1 MEVII
6 QPSERHAT
14 ELAAQRIA
22 RRMRD
27 KPGAVLGLATGRSQM
42 GVYEELVRLHREEGL
57 DFSQVT
63 TFNLDEYMGL
73 GPEHPGSFYHYM
85 QEHLFGGVNV
95 DPERVHVP
103 DGMVQAVDAHCVAY
117 EAAIAAAGGIDLQLL
132 GIGSDGHIGFNE
144 PSSSLSSR
152 TRIKTLAAETR
163 LDNADAFAPDAF
175 AAGEVPRHVITMGIG
190 TIMDARECLLLAL
203 GEHKAKAVAAAV
215 EGPITASVPAS
226 ALQLHPA
233 AKLVL
238 DEAAAALLTRAA
250 YYKSVYQGKPGWQ
263 R

>member
-14 ELAAQRIA
+14 ELAAHRIA
-22 RRMRD
+22 RLVRD
-27 KPGAVLGLATGRSQM
+27 KPGAVLGLATGRSQI
-42 GVYEELVRLHREEGL
+42 GVYEELVRMHHEEGL
-57 DFSQVT
+57 DFSHVT
-63 TFNLDEYMGL
+63 TFNLDEYIGL
-73 GPEHPGSFYHYM
+73 GPEHPGSFHHYM

-103 DGMVQAVDAHCVAY
+103 NGMVQDVDAHCVAY
-117 EAAIAAAGGIDLQLL
+117 EAAIATAGGIDLQLL

-163 LDNADAFAPDAF
+163 RDNADAFAPD
-175 AAGEVPRHVITMGIG
+175 GVPRHVITLGIG
-190 TIMDARECLLLAL
+190 TIMDTRECLLLAL
-203 GEHKAKAVAAAV
+203 GEHKAQAVAAAV

-226 ALQLHPA
+226 ALQMHPA
-233 AKLVL
+233 AKVVL
-238 DEAAAALLTRAA
+238 DEAAAGLLTRAS
-250 YYKSVYQGKPGWQ
+250 YYKSVYEGKPDWQ

>member
-1 MEVII
+1 MEIII
-6 QPSERHAT
+6 QASERQAT

-22 RRMRD
+22 GLLRD
-27 KPGAVLGLATGRSQM
+27 KPDAVLGLATGRSQK
-42 GVYEELVRLHREEGL
+42 GVYEQLVRMHREEGL
-57 DFSQVT
+57 DFGRVT
-63 TFNLDEYMGL
+63 TFNLDEYIGL
-73 GPEHPGSFYHYM
+73 GPEHLGSFHHYM
-85 QEHLFGGVNV
+85 QEHLFGSVNV
-95 DPERVHVP
+95 DPERVHVL
-103 DGMVQAVDAHCVAY
+103 DGMAHEVDAHCAAY

-163 LDNADAFAPDAF
+163 RDNAGGFAT
-175 AAGEVPRHVITMGIG
+175 GEVPRHVITMGIG

-203 GEHKAKAVAAAV
+203 GERKAQAVAAAV

-226 ALQLHPA
+226 ALQMHPA
-233 AKLVL
+233 AKVVL
-238 DEAAAALLTRAA
+238 DEAAAGLLTRAS
-250 YYKSVYQGKPGWQ
+250 YYRSVYEGKPAWQ

>member
-22 RRMRD
+22 RLLRD
-27 KPGAVLGLATGRSQM
+27 KPGAVLGLATGRSQL

-117 EAAIAAAGGIDLQLL
+117 EIA
-132 GIGSDGHIGFNE
+132 S
-144 PSSSLSSR
+144 P
-152 TRIKTLAAETR
+152 
-163 LDNADAFAPDAF
+163 APTFFSCAS
-175 AAGEVPRHVITMGIG
+175 P
-190 TIMDARECLLLAL
+190 LPN
-203 GEHKAKAVAAAV
+203 
-215 EGPITASVPAS
+215 PI
-226 ALQLHPA
+226 
-233 AKLVL
+233 
-238 DEAAAALLTRAA
+238 
-250 YYKSVYQGKPGWQ
+250 W
-263 R
+263 